1 MLDDKNET
9 IESLK
14 LEIESAQKDQEGR
27 IDISEYEKLNVKY
40 RKNKDKLK
48 SPEKKVFS
56 LEEIG
61 FFLGYLSK
69 DQMRLEQISS
79 HDKYTQTNNIRCKKK
94 RN

>member
-48 SPEKKVFS
+48 
-56 LEEIG
+56 
-61 FFLGYLSK
+61 
-69 DQMRLEQISS
+69 
-79 HDKYTQTNNIRCKKK
+79 
-94 RN
+94 